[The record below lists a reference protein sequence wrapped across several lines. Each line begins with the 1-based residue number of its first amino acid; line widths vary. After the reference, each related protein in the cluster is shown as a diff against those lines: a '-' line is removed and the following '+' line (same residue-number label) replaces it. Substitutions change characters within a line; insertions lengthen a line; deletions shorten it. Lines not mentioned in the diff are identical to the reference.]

1 MSNKY
6 TKLHITETSLDAIEV
21 SPHQLLSVKELK
33 ELQDKGGGNLGS
45 LLGSL
50 RGSGEF
56 VDKGIYITHE
66 ENLKKYDFYLV
77 IDECGSLV
85 LVPVK
90 KKK

>member
-33 ELQDKGGGNLGS
+33 ELQDKGGGN
-45 LLGSL
+45 LGSL